1 MLFKGRNLESTSTV
15 CKLRNSERT
24 RIITTTMTGETETT
38 DFTDKCDL
46 ETKKGVKMLRD
57 FLKERTEMK
66 STKSVP
72 NRSVEIELPFPFLE
86 VRKLCIDCAYLNI
99 LKNVWYYK

>member
-1 MLFKGRNLESTSTV
+1 MLFKGRNQESTSTV

-46 ETKKGVKMLRD
+46 ETKEGVKMLRD
-57 FLKERTEMK
+57 FLKERTDMK
-66 STKSVP
+66 SSTKSVA
-72 NRSVEIELPFPFLE
+72 NRSVDIELPFPFLE
-86 VRKLCIDCAYLNI
+86 VRK
-99 LKNVWYYK
+99 